1 MFSKETIS
9 KQFKKLTQSQLAIP
23 IFALLLLVIF
33 NLIRDPG
40 FFSIVIKKNNLGN
53 TVLSGNLISILNG
66 ASELVILSIGMTL
79 VTSATRGQDISIGA
93 AAAIAGSIFVKILR
107 ANTITVP
114 VILLGL
120 LCACV
125 VAILFCLFN
134 GILIAKFNIQ
144 PMIASLILFTA
155 GRPIAY
161 WINGGATPNVESP
174 LLGYLGGFIP
184 KVPIPSPILI
194 VIIFIILI
202 RLLLR
207 FTNLG
212 LYIQAVGINE
222 RAAKLNGINAVFMKL
237 LVFAIL
243 GVCVALAG
251 SMNVCRIGLINHE
264 TILID
269 IEMDAILAVAIGGNS
284 LGGGKFKL
292 SGSIIGAYII
302 QALTIT
308 LYAMKVSS
316 TAVKAYKAIVIIALV
331 VIGSPVVKDWI
342 KQIKNKIAAKK
353 ISGSNTGNGQVA
365 AVTSA
370 GEAK

>member
-1 MFSKETIS
+1 MANKILN
-9 KQFKKLTQSQLAIP
+9 QIKKLFQSQLAIP
-23 IFALLLLVIF
+23 IVALLVLVIF
-33 NLIRDPG
+33 NLIRDPS

-79 VTSATRGQDISIGA
+79 ITSATKGQDISIGA
-93 AAAIAGSIFVKILR
+93 SAAIAGSVFVKILR
-107 ANTITVP
+107 AGSINGGSILAGLVLACIVATI
-114 VILLGL
+114 
-120 LCACV
+120 
-125 VAILFCLFN
+125 FCLLN

-144 PMIASLILFTA
+144 PMIASLILYTA

-174 LLGYLGGFIP
+174 LLTYIGGFIP
-184 KVPIPSPILI
+184 HIAIPTPIIVVAVFIFLI
-194 VIIFIILI
+194 N
-202 RLLLR
+202 LLLKK
-207 FTNLG
+207 TTLG

-222 RAAKLNGINAVFMKL
+222 RAAKLNGINPVMMKMIVF
-237 LVFAIL
+237 VIL
-243 GVCVALAG
+243 GVCVTLAG

-264 TILID
+264 TILLD

-292 SGSIIGAYII
+292 SGSILGAYII

-316 TAVKAYKAIVIIALV
+316 TAVKAYKAIVIIIIV
-331 VIGSPVVKDWI
+331 VAGSPVVKEWI
-342 KQIKNKIAAKK
+342 KGLKNT
-353 ISGSNTGNGQVA
+353 ISEKMANKA
-365 AVTSA
+365 AVV
-370 GEAK
+370 EAK

>member
-1 MFSKETIS
+1 MANKIGNSIKKIFS
-9 KQFKKLTQSQLAIP
+9 SQLAIP
-23 IFALLLLVIF
+23 LIALIVLVVF
-33 NLIRDPG
+33 NLIRDPS
-40 FFSIVIKKNNLGN
+40 FFSIVIKKNNFGN

-66 ASELVILSIGMTL
+66 ASELVILAIGMTL
-79 VTSATRGQDISIGA
+79 VTSATKGQDISIGA
-93 AAAIAGSIFVKILR
+93 AAAIAGSVFVKILR
-107 ANTITVP
+107 AGTINPGT
-114 VILLGL
+114 ILLGVVL
-120 LCACV
+120 ACV

-134 GILIAKFNIQ
+134 GVLIAKFNIQ

-174 LLGYLGGFIP
+174 LLKYIGGFIP
-184 KVPIPSPILI
+184 HIAIPTPIL
-194 VIIFIILI
+194 VVVAFILLVN
-202 RLLLR
+202 LLLKK
-207 FTNLG
+207 TTLG

-222 RAAKLNGINAVFMKL
+222 RAAKLNGINPVLMKL
-237 LVFAIL
+237 VVFVIL
-243 GVCVALAG
+243 GVCVTLAG

-292 SGSIIGAYII
+292 SGSILGDYII

-316 TAVKAYKAIVIIALV
+316 TAVKAYKAVVNIIIVIA
-331 VIGSPVVKDWI
+331 GSPVVKQWL
-342 KQIKNKIAAKK
+342 KQLKNKLSAKPAK
-353 ISGSNTGNGQVA
+353 V
-365 AVTSA
+365 
-370 GEAK
+370 EAK